1 MMMQTPVSTS
11 GVLDALREQTI
22 HLLTDTSAALND
34 LNTEAKSDRQR
45 LLDMA
50 QDLRESFFLV
60 AIIGEF
66 NAGKSS
72 FINALLGEALL
83 PMGITPTTEAIE
95 LVRYSPTPNRIPI
108 LREGNGTREW
118 SHPNTGAPGVA
129 LVDTPGTG
137 SVFQRH
143 ETTAKAFLHRADLV
157 IFVMSA
163 KRAVADSERMY
174 LDLAQQYGKKIILV
188 INQVDLLEPNEQDI
202 VRRFVEQQVK
212 QHLDLQPLIFM
223 VSAKKALNGEDG
235 GIGAVKAHLRGVFA
249 QTPPAQQKLLA
260 QLNTAEQLIG
270 RHVGMLQERYDT
282 VSADSTRAKTLRVE
296 LEQQSIG
303 MSSPLKM
310 ARQEVEGVFDGL
322 RARGTAFIDANLT
335 VRLIISGTNK
345 DRLQADF
352 MDTVIARAPRDLS
365 DAATTYIN
373 AVVDNSR
380 TYWRGVIDRLNKL
393 KDVLENEIGGL
404 DATAYAQQREG
415 LDEAIRIAEG
425 ELRTYQNGQV
435 VNDLTRLF
443 DSNMAGLRNSLFGT
457 LGGAVLIILAISAPG
472 ALFTTAGAVAAPFAV
487 PAFIIGAPLALIGG
501 WRLVRY
507 LGKVANDTKKDF
519 LAKVDKLQKTYDEAL
534 DALTQK
540 ERARLSQYGIQVL
553 TPVFSRLESIT
564 NESKTKLEQFSAYSQ
579 RLDALRK
586 SVETEL

>member
-1 MMMQTPVSTS
+1 MVVQTPAPT
-11 GVLDALREQTI
+11 GALEALREQTV
-22 HLLTDTSAALND
+22 HLLTDAAAALND
-34 LNTEAKSDRQR
+34 ISPEAQQDRQR
-45 LLDMA
+45 LLEVA

-72 FINALLGEALL
+72 FINALLGESLL

-95 LVRYSPTPNRIPI
+95 LVRYSPTPNRIPT
-108 LREGNGTREW
+108 LREETSTREW
-118 SHPNTGAPGVA
+118 AHPNTGAPGVA

-143 ETTAKAFLHRADLV
+143 ESTAKSFLHRADLV

-174 LDLAQQYGKKIILV
+174 LDLARQYGKKIILV
-188 INQVDLLEPNEQDI
+188 VNQVDLLEPHEQDV

-223 VSAKKALNGEDG
+223 VSAKKALTGDDG
-235 GIGAVKAHLRGVFA
+235 GLGAVKAHLRGVFA

-260 QLNTAEQLIG
+260 QLNTAAQLIE
-270 RHVGMLQERYDT
+270 RYVSQLRDRYDT
-282 VSADSTRAKTLRVE
+282 VSADSTRAKTLRIE

-303 MSSPLKM
+303 MGEPLKM
-310 ARQEVEGVFDGL
+310 ARRDVEGVFNGL
-322 RARGTAFIDANLT
+322 RTRGTAFIDANLNL
-335 VRLIISGTNK
+335 RKIAGGTNK
-345 DRLQADF
+345 EKLQAEF
-352 MDTVIARAPRDLS
+352 IEVVIGRAPRELS
-365 DAATTYIN
+365 DAASTYIN

-380 TYWRGVIDRLNKL
+380 SYWRGVIERLNKL
-393 KDVLENEIGGL
+393 KDVLENEVGGL

-435 VNDLTRLF
+435 VDDLTKLF
-443 DSNMAGLRNSLFGT
+443 DSNMSGLRSSLLGA
-457 LGGAVLIILAISAPG
+457 LGGAVLVILAIGAPG
-472 ALFTTAGAVAAPFAV
+472 ALFTTAGAVAAPLAV
-487 PAFIIGAPLALIGG
+487 PAFIVGLPLALAGG
-501 WRLVRY
+501 VGLLRY
-507 LGKVANDTKKDF
+507 LGRVANDTKKDF

-534 DALTQK
+534 DDLTQK
-540 ERARLSQYGIQVL
+540 ESSRLSKYGMQVL
-553 TPVFSRLESIT
+553 TPVFSKLEAVT
-564 NESKTKLEQFSAYSQ
+564 TQSKAKLEQFTAYQQRVSA
-579 RLDALRK
+579 LKK
-586 SVETEL
+586 SVETEI